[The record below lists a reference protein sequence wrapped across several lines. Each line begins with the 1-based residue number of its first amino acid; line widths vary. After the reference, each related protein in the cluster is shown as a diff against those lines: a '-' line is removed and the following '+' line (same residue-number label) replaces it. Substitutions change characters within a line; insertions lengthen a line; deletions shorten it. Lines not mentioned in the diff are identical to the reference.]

1 MASPRDL
8 AGFEPATQVSSTS
21 GRGGAVRGGAGRDL
35 APPDLAPPDLA
46 PLGAV
51 PPDLAP
57 LGAAACWRRA
67 HSPASRIRP
76 FTARKIA
83 VSTGLANVSCTVCWS
98 SAPAMP
104 TGIVAKMIIQAS
116 FWSAVSIRRRAIEVK
131 NPPTIRSQSRQ
142 K

>member
-8 AGFEPATQVSSTS
+8 AGLEPATQVSSIS
-21 GRGGAVRGGAGRDL
+21 GRGGAGRGGAGRDL
-35 APPDLAPPDLA
+35 APPA
-46 PLGAV
+46 
-51 PPDLAP
+51 
-57 LGAAACWRRA
+57 AAACWRRNR
-67 HSPASRIRP
+67 SPANRIRP

-116 FWSAVSIRRRAIEVK
+116 FWSAVSIRRCAIEVK
-131 NPPTIRSQSRQ
+131 NPATIRSQSRQ